1 MSPLLILSVILIYF
15 AVLSGVS
22 WWSGRRA
29 DNAGFFVG
37 NRRSPWYVVAF
48 AMIGA
53 SISGVTFVSVP
64 GMVAASGFSYMQMV
78 LGFVAGQLV
87 IAFVLTPLFYRM
99 ELVSIYGYLEKRFGV
114 SAYRTGAWF
123 FFVSKML
130 GAAVRLYL
138 VCAVLQLLVFGPWG
152 VPFAVNVLFSI
163 LVVWLYTF
171 RGGVKSL
178 VWTDSLKTF
187 CLVMSLFLTIYYIAD
202 GLHLD
207 WAGLLATVDGSPM
220 SQVFFFEDANDG
232 RYFFKQFL
240 AGAFTM
246 VAMNGLDQ
254 DMMQRNLSCRNYRD
268 SQKNMMV
275 SILLQSV
282 VILLFL
288 VLGVLLYVYAER
300 EGIPLPAKSDD
311 LFPMIATGGY
321 FPVAVGVL
329 FVVGLVS
336 SAYSAAGS
344 ALTALTTSFSVD
356 ILRVGQYASERQ
368 AVRTRKRVHVGMAVV
383 MGITI
388 LLFNALNS
396 TSVIDAVYTLASYTY
411 GPILGLFAFGLAV
424 PLRVRD
430 RFVPVVCIA
439 APVICYFV
447 QRALLVHF
455 GYTMSFE
462 LLLLNAAVTF
472 VGLLLLSK
480 GRVADGK
487 ELDK

>member
-78 LGFVAGQLV
+78 LGFVAGQVL

-138 VCAVLQLLVFGPWG
+138 VCAVLQFLVFGPWG
-152 VPFAVNVLFSI
+152 VPFAVNVLFSV

-178 VWTDSLKTF
+178 VWTDSLKTS
-187 CLVMSLFLTIYYIAD
+187 CLVMSLFLAIYYIAD

-207 WAGLLATVDGSPM
+207 WAGLLATVGDSPM
-220 SQVFFFEDANDG
+220 SQLFFFGDVDDG

-368 AVRTRKRVHVGMAVV
+368 AVQTRKRVHVGMAVV

-411 GPILGLFAFGLAV
+411 GPILGLFAFGLLVKRGVHGRLIPLAAV
-424 PLRVRD
+424 LSPALCLVLDMNSERWLGGYS
-430 RFVPVVCIA
+430 FSYEIL
-439 APVICYFV
+439 ILN
-447 QRALLVHF
+447 ALLTF
-455 GYTMSFE
+455 LGCC
-462 LLLLNAAVTF
+462 LLVRRQPQERA
-472 VGLLLLSK
+472 
-480 GRVADGK
+480 
-487 ELDK
+487 

>member
-15 AVLSGVS
+15 AVLFGVS

-78 LGFVAGQLV
+78 LGFVAGQVL

-138 VCAVLQLLVFGPWG
+138 VCAVLQFLVFGPWG
-152 VPFAVNVLFSI
+152 VPFAVNVLFSV

-187 CLVMSLFLTIYYIAD
+187 CLVMSLFLAIYYIAD
-202 GLHLD
+202 GLHLG
-207 WAGLLATVDGSPM
+207 WAGLLATVGDSPM
-220 SQVFFFEDANDG
+220 SQVFFFGDVDDG
-232 RYFFKQFL
+232 RYFFKQVL

-356 ILRVGQYASERQ
+356 ILWVGQYASERQ
-368 AVRTRKRVHVGMAVV
+368 AVQTRKRVHVGMAVV
-383 MGITI
+383 MGCAI
-388 LLFNALNS
+388 LVFNCLNS
-396 TSVIDAVYTLASYTY
+396 TNVIDAVYTLASYTY
-411 GPILGLFAFGLAV
+411 GPILGLFAFGLLVKRGVRGRFIPLAAV
-424 PLRVRD
+424 LSPALCLVLDMNSERWLGGYS
-430 RFVPVVCIA
+430 FSYEILILNALFTFLGC
-439 APVICYFV
+439 C
-447 QRALLVHF
+447 LLVRRQPQ
-455 GYTMSFE
+455 E
-462 LLLLNAAVTF
+462 RA
-472 VGLLLLSK
+472 
-480 GRVADGK
+480 
-487 ELDK
+487 

>member
-15 AVLSGVS
+15 AVLFGVS

-78 LGFVAGQLV
+78 LGFVAGQVL

-152 VPFAVNVLFSI
+152 VPFAVNVLFSV

-202 GLHLD
+202 GLHLG
-207 WAGLLATVDGSPM
+207 WAGLLATVGDSPM
-220 SQVFFFEDANDG
+220 SQVFFFGDVDDG

-368 AVRTRKRVHVGMAVV
+368 AVQTRKRVHVGMAVV

-411 GPILGLFAFGLAV
+411 GPILGLFAFGLLVKRGVWGRFIPLTAV
-424 PLRVRD
+424 LSPALCLVLDMNSERWLGGYS
-430 RFVPVVCIA
+430 FSYEILILNALFTFLGC
-439 APVICYFV
+439 C
-447 QRALLVHF
+447 LLVRRQPQ
-455 GYTMSFE
+455 E
-462 LLLLNAAVTF
+462 RA
-472 VGLLLLSK
+472 
-480 GRVADGK
+480 
-487 ELDK
+487 